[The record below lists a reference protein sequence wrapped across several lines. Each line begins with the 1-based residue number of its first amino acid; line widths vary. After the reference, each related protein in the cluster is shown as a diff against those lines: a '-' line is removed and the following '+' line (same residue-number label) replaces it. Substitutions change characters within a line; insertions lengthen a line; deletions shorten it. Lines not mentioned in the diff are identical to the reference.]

1 MSVISALYGRGMR
14 TAFRILATLTSL
26 AVIVQVGFAGYGAFN
41 AIDKADDAGSITK
54 KTVENGFDPHGI
66 FGTLVIAL
74 MLILLIVA
82 LVGRIHVR
90 TAAIL
95 FGLGIVQMLLA
106 WGGTAAAWVGFFH
119 GVNALAIAGIAGS
132 LAGNL
137 WRNEA
142 RVASPA

>member
-1 MSVISALYGRGMR
+1 MR
-14 TAFRILATLTSL
+14 TAFRIIASLLSL
-26 AVIVQVGFAGYGAFN
+26 AVVVQVGMAGYGAFN
-41 AIDKADDAGSITK
+41 AIDKADDAGSATK
-54 KTVENGFDPHGI
+54 DTIENGFDPHGI
-66 FGTLVIAL
+66 FGTVVLVL
-74 MLILLIVA
+74 MLVLLIVA
-82 LVGRIHVR
+82 LVARTHIR

-95 FGLGIVQMLLA
+95 FALGIVQMLLA

-137 WRNEA
+137 WREA